1 MKRLLCV
8 FLIAAVLCGCAAPQE
23 ADSKFT
29 FTDDLGFEVRLQSWD
44 RVVSL
49 YGSFAETWLLAGG
62 SLVGATQDA
71 VTERELSLGEDVA
84 IVGSV
89 KEPNLEKIIAA
100 EPDFVI
106 LSADTAGQV
115 KLHDAL
121 TQAGIP
127 HAYYQVD
134 SFAQYLAMLDQFCT
148 LTERE
153 DLYDTYGVRVAER
166 IHATLNITGGLPTS
180 RVLLLRAYS
189 TGVKAKGAD
198 NLTGYMLRDLGA
210 ENIAD
215 REGSLL
221 ENLSLEAIVEED
233 PDHIFITTMGDEEAA
248 LAWLK
253 ENWENHPAWEGLAA
267 VKNDR
272 VHVLPKDLFHYKPNA
287 KWGESYAYLAE
298 ILYPQIAGTDG

>member
-1 MKRLLCV
+1 MKRLFCV
-8 FLIAAVLCGCAAPQE
+8 ILALLLLGGCAAPRE
-23 ADSKFT
+23 AESKVT
-29 FTDDLGFEVRLQSWD
+29 FTDSLGYTVSLTSWE

-62 SLVGATQDA
+62 TLAGTTQDA
-71 VTERELSLGEDVA
+71 VTERNLSLGEEVA
-84 IVGSV
+84 IVGTV
-89 KEPNLEKIIAA
+89 KEPNLESIIALS
-100 EPDFVI
+100 PDFVI
-106 LSADTAGQV
+106 LSADTANQV

-127 HAYYQVD
+127 HAYYRVD
-134 SFAQYLAMLDQFCT
+134 AFGDYLAMLEQFCT

-153 DLYDTYGVRVAER
+153 DLYDTYGVRVAEH
-166 IHATLNITGGLPTS
+166 IHATLRATGGLPTS

-198 NLTGYMLRDLGA
+198 NLAGYMLQDLGA

-221 ENLSLEAIVEED
+221 ENLSLEAIVAED

-248 LAWLK
+248 LAYMA
-253 ENWENHPAWEGLAA
+253 ENWESSPAWQGLTA
-267 VKNDR
+267 VKNGR
-272 VHVLPKDLFHYKPNA
+272 VHVLPKELFHYKPNA
-287 KWGESYAYLAE
+287 NWGESYAYLAE
-298 ILYPQIAGTDG
+298 ILYPQVAG